1 MPFPS
6 NKKIILFDGHC
17 NLCSGVVQFL
27 IKNDHYDVFRYASL
41 QSETGIS
48 ILQHIGLDPKTT
60 DSVVLYV
67 PNVAY
72 YIKSDAA
79 FEIATHL
86 SIFYQLV
93 GILKIFPKKLRD
105 LVYDFIAKNRYNWF
119 GKTESCM
126 MPNPEILSKFLP

>member
-27 IKNDHYDVFRYASL
+27 IKNDHHDVFRYASL

>member
-27 IKNDHYDVFRYASL
+27 IKNDHHDVFRYASL

-60 DSVVLYV
+60 DSIVLYV